1 MFKRKKGND
10 QNQVPGAVDIN
21 KQAYLQILVSRGI
34 DFPDNEAGFVVNI
47 DAVTGRAQLIPEQMK
62 KMFM

>member
-34 DFPDNEAGFVVNI
+34 DFPENEVGFVVNI
-47 DAVTGRAQLIPEQMK
+47 DTVTSNCK
-62 KMFM
+62 K